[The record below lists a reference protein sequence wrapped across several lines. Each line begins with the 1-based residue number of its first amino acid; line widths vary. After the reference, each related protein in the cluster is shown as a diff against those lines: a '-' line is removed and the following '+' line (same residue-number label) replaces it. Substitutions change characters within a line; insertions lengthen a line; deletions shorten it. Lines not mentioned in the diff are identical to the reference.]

1 MKLFWQFLAGLIL
14 ALALAGCGDEPP
26 ALFKSLP
33 RFENAKIKNGV
44 LFPSNERV
52 MLTYCE
58 AGLANS
64 RKCHLVAWDLD
75 GENLKVYR
83 KPAHHSWQRPMF
95 APNGRD
101 VVFVLNDTGRYSN
114 KLAVMDLATER
125 LRIVEDSDSYKVWPS
140 YHPNGKK
147 LIYADVAYTP
157 DNTKTRTRVSLAGV
171 DIHSLD
177 LQSGKTEA
185 LTDYRFR
192 ATSRPYYT
200 GRGDEFVFVG
210 DMPLKILLD
219 PKNYKPKEL
228 DEYRERYAKNHIV
241 ISSINNKN
249 WRPEFVMDDNPVHM
263 DRASSSFPVPSV
275 NRKLIYFKSSKG
287 KIGNNINNNN
297 TMGIWIRRNG
307 VNNRVFYITDIE
319 NYRWTISSFT
329 ISWDEKY
336 FLFFIEGAL
345 TGSKKSEK
353 ALWRVA
359 INGSNTTK
367 IPIPWAQLA
376 TITKNVGG
384 RK

>member
-1 MKLFWQFLAGLIL
+1 LAGLIL

-171 DIHSLD
+171 DIYSLD

-210 DMPLKILLD
+210 EMPSKILLD
-219 PKNYKPKEL
+219 PKNYRPKEL
-228 DEYRERYAKNHIV
+228 DEYRKRYAENHIV
-241 ISSINNKN
+241 ISNKNKRN
-249 WRPEFVMDDNPVHM
+249 WRPSFANDDDKTDVN
-263 DRASSSFPVPSV
+263 RTFTANPVPSPNKNV
-275 NRKLIYFKSSKG
+275 IFFRSNKG
-287 KIGNNINNNN
+287 KRGKNINNYH
-297 TMGIWIRRNG
+297 TIGIWSRKNG
-307 VNNRVFYITDIE
+307 VNSRLFYFTDIA
-319 NYRWTISSFT
+319 NYRWNNNYFT
-329 ISWDEKY
+329 LSQDEEY
-336 FLFFIEGAL
+336 FLFFINGAL
-345 TGSKKSEK
+345 VGSKKAETV
-353 ALWRVA
+353 LWRVS
-359 INGSNTTK
+359 IDGSNTIK
-367 IPIPWAQLA
+367 IPVPWAQLA